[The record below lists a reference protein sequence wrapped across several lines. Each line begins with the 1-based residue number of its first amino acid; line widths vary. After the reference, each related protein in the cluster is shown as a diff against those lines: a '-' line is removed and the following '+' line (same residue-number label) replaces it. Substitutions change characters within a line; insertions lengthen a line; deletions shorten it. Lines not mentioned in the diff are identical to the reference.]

1 MAITAAMVKE
11 LRELTGA
18 GMMDCKK
25 ALNETDGDMDK
36 AVEFLREKGLAAAAK
51 KASRIAAEG
60 IVATIVADD
69 AKSAAI
75 VEVNSETDFVAKN
88 AEFQAYVALV
98 AKQAL
103 ASNSATIEEFM
114 AEPWIDDAELTVEQ
128 ALSQKIAII
137 GEKLSIRRFK
147 KIVNENAVIAS
158 YIHAGGKIGV
168 LVELETAATPEA
180 VAECGKNVAMQVAAL
195 NPQFTNRTEVSAE
208 HIAHEKEILLAQIMN
223 DPKESQKPEKVIQ
236 GIVMGR
242 INKELKEICLL
253 DQVYVKA
260 EDGKQAVSQYVESV
274 AKAIGTPVTVK
285 SFVRFETGE
294 GMEKKEENFAEE
306 VAKQMAGK

>member
-11 LRELTGA
+11 LREMTGA

-25 ALNETDGDMDK
+25 ALNEVDGDMDK

-60 IVATIVADD
+60 IVATLVSDD
-69 AKSAAI
+69 KKSAAI
-75 VEVNSETDFVAKN
+75 VEVNAETDFVAKN
-88 AEFQAYVALV
+88 EVFQSYVARV
-98 AKQAL
+98 AAQVL
-103 ASNSATIEEFM
+103 ASNNTTMEAFM
-114 AEPWIDDAELTVEQ
+114 AEPWIDDASFTVEQ
-128 ALSQKIAII
+128 ELSQMVAKI
-137 GEKLSIRRFK
+137 GEKLSIRRFEK
-147 KIVNENAVIAS
+147 VTNENGVIAS

-168 LVELETAATPEA
+168 LVNMDTTASAEA
-180 VAECGKNVAMQVAAL
+180 VEECGKNVCMQVAAL
-195 NPQFTNRTEVSAE
+195 KPQFTNRNEVSAE

-223 DPKESQKPEKVIQ
+223 DKVID
-236 GIVMGR
+236 GIVTGR

-260 EDGKQAVSQYVESV
+260 EDGKQSVGKYVESV
-274 AKAIGTPVTVK
+274 AKEVGAPIAVK

-294 GMEKKEENFAEE
+294 GMEKREDDFAAE
-306 VAKQMAGK
+306 VAKQAGM